1 MLDAIWALGECTVR
15 ELLERQSSVMA
26 YTTVMTTLD
35 RLYHKQLLT
44 RTVEGRAFCYK
55 PRFTREEMH
64 RAEAEN
70 AIRELLRS
78 PAGPALPL
86 SYLVEAIPSMTR
98 SYWMNC
104 RGRSRESSPNWAN
117 EEKTSPAD
125 CATDVGVHY
134 R

>member
-86 SYLVEAIPSMTR
+86 SYLVEAITEHDAQLLDELQRAVARKQSEL
-98 SYWMNC
+98 
-104 RGRSRESSPNWAN
+104 G
-117 EEKTSPAD
+117 K
-125 CATDVGVHY
+125 
-134 R
+134 

>member
-55 PRFTREEMH
+55 PRFTRQEMH

-98 SYWMNC
+98 SYWINC
-104 RGRSRESSPNWAN
+104 RGPSRETRPPCTTHDQ
-117 EEKTSPAD
+117 TSPPDSAPPL
-125 CATDVGVHY
+125 
-134 R
+134 